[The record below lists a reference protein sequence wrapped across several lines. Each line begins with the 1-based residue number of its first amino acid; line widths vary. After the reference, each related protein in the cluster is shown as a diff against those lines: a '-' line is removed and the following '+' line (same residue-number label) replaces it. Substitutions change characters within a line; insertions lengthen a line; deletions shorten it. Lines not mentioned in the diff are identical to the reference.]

1 MKMFMSEVVLC
12 MNQRSVDSAQ
22 TPNSFDESH
31 VQTHRQSAVSS
42 VDSAYGSRCGH
53 TDCMGNCS
61 ASAQI
66 VPSTSESHGYAQP
79 LHSPFFD
86 PEEQYLNPA
95 VFTGPESTENLQW
108 IDDMEDLRDYNFS
121 GAYSDNPYLDEPGA

>member
-1 MKMFMSEVVLC
+1 MKMLMSELVFC
-12 MNQRSVDSAQ
+12 MNQLSVDSAD
-22 TPNSFDESH
+22 TPNTFDDSQ
-31 VQTHRQSAVSS
+31 VQKHRQSAVSS

-66 VPSTSESHGYAQP
+66 VPSTSQSHGYAQP

-86 PEEQYLNPA
+86 PEQQYLDPS
-95 VFTGPESTENLQW
+95 VFTASESTENLQW
-108 IDDMEDLRDYNFS
+108 IENMDDLRDYNFS
-121 GAYSDNPYLDEPGA
+121 GPYSDSPYLDDTGT